1 MAPLS
6 RFDSGREPRRN
17 LPVTNP
23 QQLHGDANTF
33 LKPGSQCAQWYR
45 EAVRYIP
52 GGTSKANLYMR
63 PHPLYVRGGAGCWAT
78 DLEGVERLDCINNF
92 TSLIHGHAF
101 PPVVQAVTAQ
111 LSRGTNFAFS
121 TPDELLLAKLLVG
134 RIPGLELVRFGNS
147 GTEAVMMA
155 IKAARAFTGRD
166 RIAKIEGAYH
176 GYYDDVQVSFHSEPP
191 EWGRDDAPASL
202 PSSGGIPKHR
212 VRETLVLPWNDPDA
226 TERLITRHKNEL
238 AAVIVD
244 PLANRM
250 GFIPPAP
257 GYLKHLREVTR
268 THGILVIFDEVIS
281 LRVDYSGAQGRY
293 GGDPDLT
300 AMGKIIGGGFPVG
313 ATGGKAEVMAVFDPG
328 TKGPRILSGGT
339 FSANPV
345 TMAAGLAALQAMDH
359 AAFARLEG
367 MGARLRAR
375 LNDVFKKSGQPGQV
389 TGDGSLFRLMMVSR
403 PLRNYRDTV
412 ETGTGQ
418 RSYRLFMALLDAGI
432 MVNDNGLGC
441 LSTPMGE
448 GELDRIEGALER
460 ALFALATE

>member
-1 MAPLS
+1 MSTPQRPQTGANVFLTP
-6 RFDSGREPRRN
+6 DS
-17 LPVTNP
+17 
-23 QQLHGDANTF
+23 QSA
-33 LKPGSQCAQWYR
+33 KWYR
-45 EAVRYIP
+45 EAIQFIP
-52 GGTSKANLYMR
+52 AGTSKANLYMR
-63 PHPLYVRGGAGCWAT
+63 PHQLYVRGGSGCWAT
-78 DLEGVERLDCINNF
+78 DLDGVERLDCINNF
-92 TSLIHGHAF
+92 TALIHGHAF
-101 PPVVQAVTAQ
+101 PPVVRAVTEQ

-121 TPDELLLAKLLVG
+121 TPEELMLAKLLVE
-134 RIPGLELVRFGNS
+134 RIPGLEKVRFGNS

-176 GYYDDVQVSFHSEPP
+176 GYYDDVQVSFHSTPP
-191 EWGRDDAPASL
+191 NWGPDDAPASL

-212 VRETLVLPWNDPDA
+212 VQETLVLPWNDADA
-226 TERLITRHKNEL
+226 TERLILRHKNEL

-250 GFIPPAP
+250 GFIPAAP
-257 GYLKHLREVTR
+257 GYLTHLRQVTR
-268 THGILVIFDEVIS
+268 AHGILLIFDEVIS
-281 LRVDYSGAQGRY
+281 LRVSYEGAQGRY

-300 AMGKIIGGGFPVG
+300 AMGKIIGGGFPIG

-345 TMAAGLAALQAMDH
+345 SMTAGLAAMQAMDRP
-359 AAFARLEG
+359 AFAGLED
-367 MGARLRAR
+367 MGTRLRNR
-375 LNDVFKKSGQPGQV
+375 LNDVFRKSGQRGQV
-389 TGDGSLFRLMMVSR
+389 TGDGSLFRLMLVDR
-403 PLRNYRDTV
+403 PLRNYRDTI
-412 ETGTGQ
+412 EPGIDA

-448 GELDRIEGALER
+448 AEQDRVETALDR
-460 ALFALATE
+460 ALATLGRE

>member
-1 MAPLS
+1 MRTPQRPQSGANVFLTP
-6 RFDSGREPRRN
+6 DS
-17 LPVTNP
+17 
-23 QQLHGDANTF
+23 QSA
-33 LKPGSQCAQWYR
+33 KWYR
-45 EAVRYIP
+45 EAVQFIP
-52 GGTSKANLYMR
+52 AGTSKANLYMR
-63 PHPLYVRGGAGCWAT
+63 PHQLYVRGGSGCWAT
-78 DLEGVERLDCINNF
+78 DLDGVERLDCINNF
-92 TSLIHGHAF
+92 TALIHGHAF
-101 PPVVQAVTAQ
+101 PPVVRAVTEQ

-121 TPDELLLAKLLVG
+121 TPEELMLAKLLVG
-134 RIPGLELVRFGNS
+134 RIPGLEKVRFGNS

-166 RIAKIEGAYH
+166 RIAKVEGAYH
-176 GYYDDVQVSFHSEPP
+176 GYYDDIQVSFHSTPP
-191 EWGRDDAPASL
+191 NWGPDDAPASL

-212 VRETLVLPWNDPDA
+212 VQETLVLPWNDADA
-226 TERLITRHKNEL
+226 TERLVLRHKNEL

-250 GFIPPAP
+250 GFIPAAP

-268 THGILVIFDEVIS
+268 AHGILLIFDEVIS
-281 LRVDYSGAQGRY
+281 LRVSYEGAQGRY

-300 AMGKIIGGGFPVG
+300 AMGKIIGGGFPIG

-345 TMAAGLAALQAMDH
+345 SMIAGLAAMQAMDRT
-359 AAFARLEG
+359 AFGRLEE
-367 MGARLRAR
+367 MGSRLRSR
-375 LNDVFKKSGQPGQV
+375 LNDLFKKSGQRGQV
-389 TGDGSLFRLMMVSR
+389 TGDGSLFRLMLVDR
-403 PLRNYRDTV
+403 PLHNYRDTI
-412 ETGTGQ
+412 EPGIDA

-448 GELDRIEGALER
+448 AELDRIEVALER
-460 ALFALATE
+460 ALATLT

>member
-1 MAPLS
+1 M
-6 RFDSGREPRRN
+6 
-17 LPVTNP
+17 VNP
-23 QQLHGDANTF
+23 QRPQPGANTF
-33 LKPGSQCAQWYR
+33 LQPGSQCAQWYR

-63 PHPLYVRGGAGCWAT
+63 PHPLYVRGGAGCRAT
-78 DLEGVERLDCINNF
+78 DLEGIERLDCINNF

-121 TPDELLLAKLLVG
+121 TPEELRLARLLVE
-134 RIPGLELVRFGNS
+134 RIPGVQLVRFGNS

-155 IKAARAFTGRD
+155 IKAARAFTRRD
-166 RIAKIEGAYH
+166 RIAKMEGAYH

-191 EWGRDDAPASL
+191 QWGQDDAPASL

-212 VRETLVLPWNDPDA
+212 VQETLVLPWNNPEA

-268 THGILVIFDEVIS
+268 AYGILVIFDEVIS
-281 LRVDYSGAQGRY
+281 LRVGISGAQGRY

-300 AMGKIIGGGFPVG
+300 TMGKIIGGGFPVG

-345 TMAAGLAALQAMDH
+345 TMTAGLAAMQAMDL
-359 AAFARLEG
+359 ATFARLED

-375 LNDVFKKSGQPGQV
+375 LNDVFKRNGQPGQV
-389 TGDGSLFRLMMVSR
+389 TGDGSLFRVLTVSR
-403 PLRNYRDTV
+403 PLHNYRDSI
-412 ETGTGQ
+412 EAGADE
-418 RSYRLFMALLDAGI
+418 RSYRLFLALLDAGI

-448 GELDRIEGALER
+448 TDLDRIEDALKR
-460 ALFALATE
+460 ALVTLAKA